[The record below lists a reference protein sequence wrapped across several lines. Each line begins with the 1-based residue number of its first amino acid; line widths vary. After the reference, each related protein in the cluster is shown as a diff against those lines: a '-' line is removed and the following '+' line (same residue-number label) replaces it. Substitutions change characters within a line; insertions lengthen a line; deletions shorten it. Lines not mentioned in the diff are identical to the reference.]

1 LRGFSL
7 QKAGSEFIE
16 RLLRRYPM
24 LRTKPFLAVF
34 SFTALVFFTSP
45 LLAQTEEEQQEESFN
60 QPVEQ
65 LTGHVGDVPV
75 YSHIYGA
82 DFMNEQERCNYLLTL
97 DGMKSKKER
106 DEFRAKHRDRIN
118 MLRKER
124 GG

>member
-1 LRGFSL
+1 MAFFSL
-7 QKAGSEFIE
+7 MAF
-16 RLLRRYPM
+16 
-24 LRTKPFLAVF
+24 
-34 SFTALVFFTSP
+34 VFFASP
-45 LLAQTEEEQQEESFN
+45 LIAQTEEEQQEESFN
-60 QPVEQ
+60 QPVDE

-82 DFMNEQERCNYLLTL
+82 DFMTEQERCNYLLTL
-97 DGMKSKKER
+97 DGMKTKKER